1 MKKTW
6 LICFLYFI
14 SYGSGYAEVVGDF
27 AALQSPQ
34 QVVNRQLAEIDM
46 TFGQTAALLHD
57 LQNQATR
64 QKQNLANVQKE
75 LQALKNE
82 LHKENKEL
90 EGQIQAMYAMGKK
103 EKLKLILNQQ
113 DSALASR
120 IVAYYEYL
128 NTART
133 QKLTTV
139 NQTMARLEEL
149 TSQQQI
155 ESERLEKTL
164 EQKKLEQIKIDQLKK
179 QRHALL
185 KKGAFTFTEN
195 EHYLTYL
202 KDNEHSLKNLLSSV
216 QTSTKDLLEEISKS
230 KILRLDRERLAEEN
244 KPTQPEESVKTTQ
257 ADFFQPLGDD
267 FGELK
272 GELAWPIK
280 GDVIHKFGS
289 KRGEGAK
296 WDGVIIRA
304 PEGTEIH
311 SITDGKVVFANWLRG
326 YGILIIVDHGKGY
339 MTLYGFNQSL
349 FKKEGDI
356 VSAGEVIASV
366 GQSGGQEEAGLYF
379 AIRKNAKSL
388 NPLEWCK

>member
-1 MKKTW
+1 MERG
-6 LICFLYFI
+6 IFFPFFHC
-14 SYGSGYAEVVGDF
+14 AENYPVPEEF
-27 AALQSPQ
+27 AAAYFLVNPR
-34 QVVNRQLAEIDM
+34 QVL
-46 TFGQTAALLHD
+46 
-57 LQNQATR
+57 
-64 QKQNLANVQKE
+64 VQKE